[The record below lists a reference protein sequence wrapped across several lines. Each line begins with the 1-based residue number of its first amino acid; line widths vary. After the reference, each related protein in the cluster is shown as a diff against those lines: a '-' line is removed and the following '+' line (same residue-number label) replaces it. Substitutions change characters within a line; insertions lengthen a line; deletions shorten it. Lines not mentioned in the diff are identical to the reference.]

1 MAAQPNIMHNA
12 LSAGTRNS
20 PDAILTRGKL
30 CAMIKATRVTAG
42 PSDREA
48 FLLALFSR
56 LRFASFPATVIAEAW
71 RMGLNVYKGG
81 THG

>member
-1 MAAQPNIMHNA
+1 MPPA
-12 LSAGTRNS
+12 LSADITNS
-20 PDAILTRGKL
+20 PGAILRLEIILTRGGIFD
-30 CAMIKATRVTAG
+30 MIKATRVTAG

>member
-1 MAAQPNIMHNA
+1 
-12 LSAGTRNS
+12 
-20 PDAILTRGKL
+20 
-30 CAMIKATRVTAG
+30 MIKATRVTAG

-81 THG
+81 THGL